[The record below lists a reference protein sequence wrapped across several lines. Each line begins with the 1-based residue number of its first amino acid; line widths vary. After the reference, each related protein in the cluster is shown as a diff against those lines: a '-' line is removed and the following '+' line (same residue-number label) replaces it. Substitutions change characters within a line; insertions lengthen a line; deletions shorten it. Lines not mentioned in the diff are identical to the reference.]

1 MKHKYFLTVYIS
13 KPTYSMQSVYQA
25 ERHFQ
30 LKSTRYVGNS
40 YERLTYLQEND
51 RKNHFSNITMTLTRD
66 NTTHMHILEHPNK

>member
-30 LKSTRYVGNS
+30 LKSTLGNS
-40 YERLTYLQEND
+40 YERLTNLQEND
-51 RKNHFSNITMTLTRD
+51 WKYHFSNITMTLTRD